1 MILAKISPKR
11 YTFNMNSKICVIG
24 SSNIDQIAYTQN
36 IPTDGETLFGDS
48 FQMGFGGK
56 GANQAVM
63 AGLLGAD
70 VYMITCLGDDVYK
83 EMTIT
88 NYQANN
94 VNTDHIQMVRGSSGV
109 APIWVDSTGQNR
121 IIVIPG
127 ANNEIDATKAISSM
141 EEIGDIAVLVGQC
154 EIPMDVNHEVFKYA
168 RSNSIVTI
176 FNPAPATT
184 LDKEFL
190 NHISWLIPNEN
201 EFKLISGMEPNN
213 ENFMKFKKEVPCN
226 LIVTLGEKG
235 AVLVEEDGTKY
246 FEAPTVEAVDTTG
259 AGDSFIGT
267 FAYELSEKNSPEEC
281 IKKAVAKASQSVTKK
296 GTQSSYS

>member
-1 MILAKISPKR
+1 MS
-11 YTFNMNSKICVIG
+11 SKICVIG

-36 IPTDGETLFGDS
+36 IPADGETLFGDS

-83 EMTIT
+83 EMTIN
-88 NYQANN
+88 NYEANN
-94 VNTDHIQMVRGSSGV
+94 VNTDHIQLVKGASGV
-109 APIWVDSTGQNR
+109 APIWVDATGQNR

-127 ANNEIDATKAISSM
+127 ANNEIDAQKAISSI
-141 EEIGDIAVLVGQC
+141 EAIGNISVLVGQC
-154 EIPMDVNHEVFKYA
+154 EIPMEVNHKVFQYA
-168 RSNSIVTI
+168 KSNSITTI
-176 FNPAPATT
+176 FNPAPAKK
-184 LDKEFL
+184 LEREFL
-190 NHISWLIPNEN
+190 EHISWLIPNEN
-201 EFKLISGMEPNN
+201 EFELISGMEPNDDNFLKFN
-213 ENFMKFKKEVPCN
+213 EEIPCN

-235 AVLVEEDGTKY
+235 AVLVDENKTHY
-246 FEAPTVEAVDTTG
+246 FDAPSVNAIDTTG

-267 FAYELSEKNSPEEC
+267 FAYELSESNSPESC
-281 IKKAVAKASQSVTKK
+281 IKKAVEKASQSVTKK

>member
-1 MILAKISPKR
+1 MS
-11 YTFNMNSKICVIG
+11 SKICVIG

-36 IPTDGETLFGDS
+36 IPADGETLFGDS

-83 EMTIT
+83 EMTIN
-88 NYQANN
+88 NYEANN
-94 VNTDHIQMVRGSSGV
+94 VNTDHIQLVKGASGV
-109 APIWVDSTGQNR
+109 APIWVDATGQNR

-127 ANNEIDATKAISSM
+127 ANNEIDAQKAISSI
-141 EEIGDIAVLVGQC
+141 EEIGNISVLVGQC
-154 EIPMDVNHEVFKYA
+154 EIPMEVNHEVFQHAKN
-168 RSNSIVTI
+168 NSITTI
-176 FNPAPATT
+176 FNPAPAKK
-184 LDKEFL
+184 LEREFL
-190 NHISWLIPNEN
+190 EHISWLIPNEN
-201 EFKLISGMEPNN
+201 EFELISGMEPNDDNFLKFN
-213 ENFMKFKKEVPCN
+213 EEIPCN

-235 AVLVEEDGTKY
+235 AVLVDKNKTHY
-246 FEAPTVEAVDTTG
+246 FEAPTVNAIDTTG

-267 FAYELSEKNSPEEC
+267 FAYELSESNSPESSV
-281 IKKAVAKASQSVTKK
+281 KKAVEKASQSVTKK

>member
-36 IPTDGETLFGDS
+36 IPADGETLFGDS

-168 RSNSIVTI
+168 KSNSIITI

-267 FAYELSEKNSPEEC
+267 FAYELSEENSPEEC

>member
-36 IPTDGETLFGDS
+36 IPADGETLFGDS

-83 EMTIT
+83 EMTTT

-109 APIWVDSTGQNR
+109 APIWVDATGQNR

-267 FAYELSEKNSPEEC
+267 FAYELSEENSPEEC

>member
-36 IPTDGETLFGDS
+36 IPADGETLFGDS

-109 APIWVDSTGQNR
+109 APICVDSTGQNI

-154 EIPMDVNHEVFKYA
+154 EIPMDVN
-168 RSNSIVTI
+168 RSEERRVG
-176 FNPAPATT
+176 
-184 LDKEFL
+184 KECR
-190 NHISWLIPNEN
+190 SRW
-201 EFKLISGMEPNN
+201 
-213 ENFMKFKKEVPCN
+213 
-226 LIVTLGEKG
+226 
-235 AVLVEEDGTKY
+235 
-246 FEAPTVEAVDTTG
+246 
-259 AGDSFIGT
+259 
-267 FAYELSEKNSPEEC
+267 SP
-281 IKKAVAKASQSVTKK
+281 
-296 GTQSSYS
+296 YH

>member
-1 MILAKISPKR
+1 MS
-11 YTFNMNSKICVIG
+11 SKICVIG

-36 IPTDGETLFGDS
+36 IPADGETLFGDS

-83 EMTIT
+83 EMTIN
-88 NYQANN
+88 NYEANN
-94 VNTDHIQMVRGSSGV
+94 VNTDHIQLVKGASGV
-109 APIWVDSTGQNR
+109 APIWVDATGQNR

-127 ANNEIDATKAISSM
+127 ANNEIDAQKAISSI
-141 EEIGDIAVLVGQC
+141 EEIGNISVLVGQC
-154 EIPMDVNHEVFKYA
+154 EIPMEVNHEVFQYA
-168 RSNSIVTI
+168 KSNAVTTI
-176 FNPAPATT
+176 FNPAPAKK
-184 LDKEFL
+184 LEGEFL
-190 NHISWLIPNEN
+190 EHISWLIPNEN
-201 EFKLISGMEPNN
+201 EFELISGMEPNDDNFLKFN
-213 ENFMKFKKEVPCN
+213 EEIPCN

-235 AVLVEEDGTKY
+235 AVLVDENRTHY
-246 FEAPTVEAVDTTG
+246 FDAPAVNAIDTTG

-267 FAYELSEKNSPEEC
+267 FAYELSESNSPESC
-281 IKKAVAKASQSVTKK
+281 IKKAVEKASQSVTKK

>member
-1 MILAKISPKR
+1 MS
-11 YTFNMNSKICVIG
+11 SKICVIG

-36 IPTDGETLFGDS
+36 IPADGETLFGDS

-83 EMTIT
+83 EMTIN
-88 NYQANN
+88 NYEANN
-94 VNTDHIQMVRGSSGV
+94 VNTDHIQLVKGASGV
-109 APIWVDSTGQNR
+109 APIWVDATGQNR

-127 ANNEIDATKAISSM
+127 ANNEIDAQKAISSI
-141 EEIGDIAVLVGQC
+141 EEIGDISVLVGQC
-154 EIPMDVNHEVFKYA
+154 EIPMEVNHKVFQYA
-168 RSNSIVTI
+168 KSNSVTTI
-176 FNPAPATT
+176 FNPAPAKK
-184 LDKEFL
+184 LEREFL
-190 NHISWLIPNEN
+190 EHISWLIPNEN
-201 EFKLISGMEPNN
+201 EFELISGMEPNDDNFLKFN
-213 ENFMKFKKEVPCN
+213 EEIPCN

-235 AVLVEEDGTKY
+235 AVLVDENKTHY
-246 FEAPTVEAVDTTG
+246 FEAPTVNAIDTTG

-267 FAYELSEKNSPEEC
+267 FAYELSESNSPESS
-281 IKKAVAKASQSVTKK
+281 IKKAVEKASQSVTKK

>member
-36 IPTDGETLFGDS
+36 IPADGETLFGDS

-141 EEIGDIAVLVGQC
+141 EEIRDIAVLVGQC

-168 RSNSIVTI
+168 RSNSIITI

-246 FEAPTVEAVDTTG
+246 FDAPTVEAVDTTG

-267 FAYELSEKNSPEEC
+267 FAYELSEENSPEEC

>member
-1 MILAKISPKR
+1 MS
-11 YTFNMNSKICVIG
+11 SKICVIG

-36 IPTDGETLFGDS
+36 IPADGETLFGDS

-83 EMTIT
+83 EMTIN
-88 NYQANN
+88 NYEANN
-94 VNTDHIQMVRGSSGV
+94 VNTDHIQLVKGASGV
-109 APIWVDSTGQNR
+109 APIWVDATGQNR

-127 ANNEIDATKAISSM
+127 ANNEIDAQKAISSI
-141 EEIGDIAVLVGQC
+141 EEIGDISVLVGQC
-154 EIPMDVNHEVFKYA
+154 EIPMEVNHKVFQYA
-168 RSNSIVTI
+168 KSNSVTTI
-176 FNPAPATT
+176 FNPAPAKK
-184 LDKEFL
+184 LEREFL
-190 NHISWLIPNEN
+190 EHISWLIPNEN
-201 EFKLISGMEPNN
+201 EFELISGMEPNDDNFLKFN
-213 ENFMKFKKEVPCN
+213 EEIPCN

-235 AVLVEEDGTKY
+235 AVLVDENKTHY
-246 FEAPTVEAVDTTG
+246 FDAPSVNAIDTTG

-267 FAYELSEKNSPEEC
+267 FAYELSESNSPESC
-281 IKKAVAKASQSVTKK
+281 IKKAVEKASQSVTKK